1 MSRVKR
7 KLGFNA
13 TDIRSWIFFNM
24 WSFEN
29 GIKENFET
37 NCFSQ
42 WGYGFVEGR
51 VLLDLEFQIPLT
63 KSNDKVQT
71 IPLAPQ
77 IEPFWI
83 IN

>member
-7 KLGFNA
+7 KLGLMQQTFVLK
-13 TDIRSWIFFNM
+13 FYVFNM
-24 WSFEN
+24 WSVEN

-51 VLLDLEFQIPLT
+51 VLLDLEFQQPLT
-63 KSNDKVQT
+63 KSNDK
-71 IPLAPQ
+71 L
-77 IEPFWI
+77 I
-83 IN
+83 IAV